1 MTTREIA
8 NGPADPIKACL
19 LIEDDKQ
26 ALSCLE
32 DLIRNWPPEGECK
45 PSLVLLGQGNCIP
58 CNEEYELHA
67 EAIKAGIIEVVDFS
81 SPRGAEIA
89 KKNGIEGVPV
99 LLLLDCTD
107 TIIEQEEESAP
118 APSV

>member
-1 MTTREIA
+1 MTTGEIPKA
-8 NGPADPIKACL
+8 SPDAVQACL
-19 LIEDDKQ
+19 LIDDDKQ

-32 DLIRNWPPEGECK
+32 DLIKNWPAEGECK

-107 TIIEQEEESAP
+107 TIIEQEGEP
-118 APSV
+118 ASVPSV